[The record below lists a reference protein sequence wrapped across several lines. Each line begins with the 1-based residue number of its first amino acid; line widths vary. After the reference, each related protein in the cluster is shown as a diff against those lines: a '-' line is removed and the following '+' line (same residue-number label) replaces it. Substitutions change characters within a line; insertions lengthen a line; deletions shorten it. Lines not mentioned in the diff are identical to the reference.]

1 MKPDPVMQESASRQR
16 FLEDL
21 PTRLEVL
28 LNRLRG
34 QCRNGWDINVVQ
46 QLHAE
51 LTTLSG
57 ACNHHGQ
64 LEISNQLQALETAL
78 TPALTRM
85 RLPDA
90 GMTALVAAL
99 VDHLQ
104 QLAPPAGSA
113 PSAPRH
119 TESPQDGHSES
130 PIELIAGGSRGE
142 YRVLVATVHAERS
155 KLLRENLQRAGFN
168 VRVLDEPLATLEELS
183 RFSPQ
188 CILLDLHMPVCDG
201 PELAAMIRERR
212 DFADIPVLYLAAEP
226 DDATVQDV
234 LSPDLGEAELVAAV
248 RQHVDARRWH
258 TGEPFDIGRARAPH
272 RRAWLIDRLDATLA
286 SGEQIRGGLLD
297 VIIDNARDL
306 HRRIGIAALV
316 AVHEQL
322 GELVSTL
329 LEPGE
334 MLAEN
339 GAGFLL
345 LSRTRDSDGM
355 RSLAADIQTRVSR
368 ERFGPMAAPV
378 SVTMGGCLLNGEL
391 DRSDAVVSA
400 ALKARQTATAGE
412 TSWYHRNGGHIDP
425 LQLEA
430 AINEDRLHLVFQ
442 AIVSLYGASQP
453 QYQSLLRMR
462 DPEGYVHTAS
472 ELVPVARRS
481 GLIPALDRWTL
492 DRCLALLGGYQRRTR
507 PMRLF
512 VSQSVE
518 TLRKADYP
526 TWLAARLSA
535 SGVRGAR
542 LVVEFRSD
550 EVGQAPRELL
560 RAAPKLRE
568 LGVGICLSGM
578 DRSLRCAEL
587 LDAVPLNYIK
597 LVPSLLAN
605 PGALISIAHAR
616 NIAVIAPQVEDESMI
631 AQLRGLGVDSVQGN
645 SLAHPA
651 RALNYQFDEAAQTA

>member
-1 MKPDPVMQESASRQR
+1 MMADPAVQDSASRRR
-16 FLEDL
+16 FLDDL
-21 PTRLEVL
+21 PSRLEVL
-28 LNRLRG
+28 LKRLRG

-51 LTTLSG
+51 LATLSG
-57 ACNHHGQ
+57 GCNHHGQ

-104 QLAPPAGSA
+104 QLAPPTARMLQSRPQTDHPREA
-113 PSAPRH
+113 PGERAVAPIV
-119 TESPQDGHSES
+119 S
-130 PIELIAGGSRGE
+130 GSRGE
-142 YRVLVATVHAERS
+142 YRVLVATAETDRAKS
-155 KLLRENLQRAGFN
+155 LRDILQRAGFS
-168 VRVLDEPLATLEELS
+168 VRVLEEPLATLEELS

-188 CILLDLHMPVCDG
+188 CVLLDLHMPVCDG

-212 DFADIPVLYLAAEP
+212 DFAEIPVLYLAAEP
-226 DDATVQDV
+226 DDANVQDV
-234 LSPDLGEAELVAAV
+234 ISPELDEVELVAIV
-248 RQHVDARRWH
+248 RQHVDGRRWH
-258 TGEPFDIGRARAPH
+258 ASEPFDIGRARAPH
-272 RRAWLIDRLDATLA
+272 RRAWLIDRLDTTLG

-297 VIIDNARDL
+297 ITIDNARDL
-306 HRRIGIAALV
+306 HKRTGIAALV

-322 GELVSTL
+322 GDMISKL

-345 LSRTRDSDGM
+345 LSRSRDSDGM
-355 RSLAADIQTRVSR
+355 RALATDIQTRVVR

-378 SVTMGGCLLNGEL
+378 AVTIGGCLLNGEL
-391 DRSDAVVSA
+391 DRSDAVLSA
-400 ALKARQTATAGE
+400 ALKARQSAAAG
-412 TSWYHRNGGHIDP
+412 TTGWYHRDGGRVDP
-425 LQLEA
+425 LQLETA
-430 AINEDRLHLVFQ
+430 LNDNRLHLVFQ

-453 QYQSLLRMR
+453 QYQALLRMR
-462 DPEGYVHTAS
+462 DPEGYVHTAG

-492 DRCLALLGGYQRRTR
+492 DRCLALLAGYQRRTR

-512 VSQSVE
+512 VSQSAE

-526 TWLAARLSA
+526 TWLATRLDA
-535 SGVRGAR
+535 CGVRGAR

-560 RAAPKLRE
+560 RAAPKIRE
-568 LGVGICLSGM
+568 LGVGICLSGV

-597 LVPSLLAN
+597 LAPTLSAS
-605 PGALISIAHAR
+605 PGALVSIAHAR
-616 NIAVIAPQVEDESMI
+616 NISVIAPQVEDESMI

-651 RALNYQFDEAAQTA
+651 RALNYQFDAAAQTA